1 MRRSSKTSGQ
11 LERREF
17 RAALISILIPFSLF
31 FVVIYFPQL
40 MNIFFSFTDW
50 NGYSSSFEWVG
61 LANFAKFFT
70 YEPMMS
76 AIGISFLFTIS
87 VTILGLITQLGMA
100 LVIYRKMRGVAVF
113 KTIFYL
119 PLLFSWVILSV
130 IWNNILRFNGILNTF
145 LERVG
150 LESLIHDWL
159 SEIGTAM
166 ATIVFVNTWV
176 GFGYGLI
183 IFLAG
188 LMSIPREIVEAAEID
203 GATGWRGFRYVTLP
217 LIMYSVTIDLFLG
230 IRTLN
235 TFDLVFI
242 MTRGGPRGST
252 RTVALAIYEEAFR
265 FNRVGFAAASAV
277 LFTLIVGALAFL
289 QVRATRRLEVQY

>member
-1 MRRSSKTSGQ
+1 MSRTSTSSGP

-17 RAALISILIPFSLF
+17 RASLVSILVP
-31 FVVIYFPQL
+31 FVVFFGFVYFPQL
-40 MNIFFSFTDW
+40 MNIFLSFTDW
-50 NGYSSSFEWVG
+50 NGYSSSFNFVG
-61 LANFAKFFT
+61 FANYAKFFR
-70 YEPMMS
+70 YEPMTS
-76 AIGISFLFTIS
+76 AIGNSFLFTIS
-87 VTILGLITQLGMA
+87 VTVLGLITQLGMA
-100 LVIYRKMRGVAVF
+100 LVLYRGMIGVATF

-130 IWNNILRFNGILNTF
+130 IWNNLLRFNGIMNTF
-145 LERVG
+145 LNTVG
-150 LESLIHDWL
+150 LEFLVHDWFG
-159 SEIGTAM
+159 EIGTSM
-166 ATIVFVNTWV
+166 AVVILVTTWV

-188 LMSIPREIVEAAEID
+188 LMSIPREIVEAAELD
-203 GATGWRGFRYVTLP
+203 GASGFREFRYITLP

-230 IRTLN
+230 IRTLS
-235 TFDLVFI
+235 TFDLIFL

-265 FNRVGFAAASAV
+265 FDRVGFAAASAI
-277 LFTLIVGALAFL
+277 LFTCLVGVLAFL